1 MQAIPSEVTPR
12 WGGLSGRVRFDRTN
26 GLAGGRG
33 GRHGAVML
41 CLPDDR
47 RFDPVQSILPTGP
60 AVALNRVHTTRGP
73 VRRRASLIVV
83 TTKISPCEAA
93 SGRSLV
99 N

>member
-1 MQAIPSEVTPR
+1 
-12 WGGLSGRVRFDRTN
+12 L
-26 GLAGGRG
+26 
-33 GRHGAVML
+33 
-41 CLPDDR
+41 
-47 RFDPVQSILPTGP
+47 
-60 AVALNRVHTTRGP
+60 ALNRVHTTRGP

>member
-1 MQAIPSEVTPR
+1 MASR
-12 WGGLSGRVRFDRTN
+12 AD
-26 GLAGGRG
+26 A
-33 GRHGAVML
+33 AVSMAPDGSA
-41 CLPDDR
+41 CPDDR

-60 AVALNRVHTTRGP
+60 AVGPNVLALNRVHTTRGP

-83 TTKISPCEAA
+83 ITKISPCEAA